1 MADGVPKMT
10 GVRKAAIM
18 MVLMGEKA
26 ASSVL
31 RHMPQKQVEKVM
43 REVANLGALDPEA
56 AKQVLREFTKM
67 ARTGSSRAE
76 GNSAYA
82 EKLLVEA
89 FGEPAAKHLLE
100 RATRPSDIDPADPK
114 ALEKVDPPQ
123 LAKALENESPQTIAL
138 VIAHMDSGPGPQLL
152 NLLPEKLRVQVVERM
167 ARMRTFSP
175 EVVER
180 TMATLRKKVSAMG
193 THQQVSFGGVNAVA
207 KLLKSLDAGS
217 SKTILE
223 SIGSSDP
230 DLVTDIRGLMFTFED
245 LREVTEP
252 GIRELIGQADKKALS
267 LALKGASPD
276 LQAHFFKCMS
286 SRAVEMLK
294 EDMEAL
300 GPVRMRDAVQA
311 QQELTQL
318 ATKLEE
324 EGKLMRRSADGSDSI
339 V

>member
-1 MADGVPKMT
+1 MAETATKMT
-10 GVRKAAIM
+10 GARKAAIL

-31 RHMPQKQVEKVM
+31 RHLPQKQVERLM
-43 REVANLGALDPEA
+43 REVAKLGALDPAVSKE
-56 AKQVLREFTKM
+56 VLREFTLM
-67 ARTGSSRAE
+67 ERTGSGCAA

-100 RATRPSDIDPADPK
+100 RATRPSDTDPADPK
-114 ALEKVDPPQ
+114 ALEKADPSQ
-123 LAKALENESPQTIAL
+123 LAKVLENEGPQTIAL
-138 VIAHMDSGPGPQLL
+138 VIAHMDAGLGPQLL

-180 TMATLRKKVSAMG
+180 TMVTLRKKMSSMS

-207 KLLKSLDAGS
+207 KLLKSLDATS

-223 SIGSSDP
+223 SIGSSNP
-230 DLVTDIRGLMFTFED
+230 DLVSDIRGLMFTFED
-245 LREVTEP
+245 LREVTEA
-252 GIRELIGQADKKALS
+252 GIRELIAQADKKALS
-267 LALKGASPD
+267 LALKGATPE

-311 QQELTQL
+311 QQELTIL
-318 ATKLEE
+318 AQKLEE

-339 V
+339 L